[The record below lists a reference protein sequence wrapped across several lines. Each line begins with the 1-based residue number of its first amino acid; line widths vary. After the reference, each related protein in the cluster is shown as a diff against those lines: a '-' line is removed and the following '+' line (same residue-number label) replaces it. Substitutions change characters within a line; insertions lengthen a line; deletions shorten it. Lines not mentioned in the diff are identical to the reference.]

1 MINSTSELSY
11 LNYPIES
18 TPTLKNLDFHLKSSN
33 PQRDPS
39 CSKISVEWA
48 KNQDQVRSAQRLRYQ
63 VFTNDMGARFPKNC
77 GEYDIDLFDDF
88 CEHLIVKN
96 QVTDEVIGTYRL
108 LTPTQ
113 AERVGSTY
121 FETEFDMTRLRGLR
135 KRMVELGRS
144 CVHPDHRHGGVIMAL
159 WGELFKFMDRNSL
172 DTMIGS
178 ASIPML
184 KHDLNMEVA
193 SKVWSYVKSNHMAP
207 IDFHVRTRSP
217 FHLQPVTSD
226 SVVELPSLIRAYL
239 RLGAKVIGAP
249 AWDPNFNTVDLPMMM
264 RVADLK
270 PKYKKHFFGT

>member
-1 MINSTSELSY
+1 MINSTSEHLY
-11 LNYPIES
+11 LNYPLES
-18 TPTLKNLDFHLKSSN
+18 PSTLQNLDFHLKSPN
-33 PQRDPS
+33 TQRDPVN
-39 CSKISVEWA
+39 SKISVEWA

-77 GEYDIDLFDDF
+77 GGYDIDLFDDF
-88 CEHLIVKN
+88 CEHLIVKD

-159 WGELFKFMDRNSL
+159 WGELFKFMDRNNL

-217 FHLQPVTSD
+217 FHLQPATSD
-226 SVVELPSLIRAYL
+226 CVVELPSLIRAYL

-270 PKYKKHFFGT
+270 PKYKKHFFGI